1 MSELAM
7 VLIGGAKFGAI
18 YALAALGIVVIHKA
32 TKVVNFAQ
40 GGLVLLG
47 AVGAYI
53 VVVQLRWP
61 YAIAYALVPPVVGIC
76 AVALEVAILRRLR
89 RADLYTVVIA
99 TIFLGIALSEG
110 VRLSYRTDIL
120 TVPGVFRA
128 VPIFIDDVIVT
139 PEQIWVVGG
148 AVVVAAISIAL
159 FQHGGIGR
167 SMRAMASNIRGAQLC
182 GYSVS
187 WVYALTWFFGGTLAG
202 LAGVF
207 TAPVKG
213 ITPELAVS
221 TVAAAFVAAVIGG
234 FDSLIGAILGGFI
247 LGISETLAA
256 AYVSSAMKSA
266 ISFILLFAVLLA
278 RPQGL
283 FAARKIRN
291 V

>member
-7 VLIGGAKFGAI
+7 VIIGGAKFGAI
-18 YALAALGIVVIHKA
+18 YSLAALGIVVIHKA
-32 TKVVNFAQ
+32 TKVVDFAH

-47 AVGAYI
+47 AVGAY
-53 VVVQLRWP
+53 VTVGQWHWP
-61 YAIAYALVPPVVGIC
+61 YALAYVVVPVAVGIC
-76 AVALEVAILRRLR
+76 AVGLEVVVLRSLR

-110 VRLSYRTDIL
+110 VRLAYRTDIL
-120 TVPGVFRA
+120 TVPGVFQA
-128 VPIFIDDVIVT
+128 TPIFIDEVIVM
-139 PEQIWVVGG
+139 PEQLWVIGG
-148 AVVVAAISIAL
+148 VLAAAGIGIAL
-159 FQHGGIGR
+159 FQYGGLGR

-182 GYSVS
+182 GYSIGQ
-187 WVYALTWFFGGTLAG
+187 VYALAWFFGGALAG

-213 ITPELAVS
+213 ITPDLAVA

-234 FDSLIGAILGGFI
+234 FDSLIGAVLGGLI

-266 ISFILLFAVLLA
+266 VSFILLLVVLLL
-278 RPQGL
+278 RPNGL
-283 FAARKIRN
+283 FAERKIRN

>member
-1 MSELAM
+1 MAEFFM
-7 VLIGGAKFGAI
+7 VVIGGAKIGAI
-18 YALAALGIVVIHKA
+18 YALAALGVVVIHKA
-32 TKVVNFAQ
+32 TKVVNFAH

-53 VVVQLRWP
+53 VVVALEWN
-61 YAIAYALVPPVVGIC
+61 YAFAYLLVPPAVGLC
-76 AVALEVAILRRLR
+76 AVALELIVLRTLR

-110 VRLSYRTDIL
+110 VRLSHRAEIL
-120 TVPGVFRA
+120 A
-128 VPIFIDDVIVT
+128 VPAVFSPIPLIFDGVIIM
-139 PEQIWVVGG
+139 PEQIWVICGVL
-148 AVVVAAISIAL
+148 AAAAAGIVL
-159 FQHGGIGR
+159 FQYGRIGR

-182 GYSVS
+182 GYSIEG
-187 WVYALTWFFGGTLAG
+187 VYALAWFFGGTLAG

-213 ITPELAVS
+213 VTPELAVS

-234 FDSLIGAILGGFI
+234 FDSLIGAILGGLL

-256 AYVSSAMKSA
+256 AYVSSATKSA
-266 ISFILLFAVLLA
+266 TSFILLFAVLMI

-283 FAARKIRN
+283 FAGGRVRN

>member
-1 MSELAM
+1 MSELLM

-18 YALAALGIVVIHKA
+18 YSLAALGIVVIHKA

-53 VVVQLRWP
+53 TVVQWRWP
-61 YAIAYALVPPVVGIC
+61 YAAAYLLVPPAIGAC
-76 AVALEVAILRRLR
+76 AVVLEVTILHRLR

-110 VRLSYRTDIL
+110 VRLAYRTDIM
-120 TVPGVFRA
+120 TVPGVFKP
-128 VPIFIDDVIVT
+128 VPIFLGDVIVM
-139 PEQIWVVGG
+139 PEQIWVAAGTLL
-148 AVVVAAISIAL
+148 VAGICIAL
-159 FQHGGIGR
+159 FQYGGVGR
-167 SMRAMASNIRGAQLC
+167 SMRAMASNVRGAQLC
-182 GYSVS
+182 GYSIGR
-187 WVYALTWFFGGTLAG
+187 VYAQAWFFGGALAG

-221 TVAAAFVAAVIGG
+221 TVASAFVAAVIGG
-234 FDSLIGAILGGFI
+234 FDSLIGAVLGGLILG
-247 LGISETLAA
+247 LSETLAA
-256 AYVSSAMKSA
+256 AYVSSAFKSA
-266 ISFILLFAVLLA
+266 VSFILLFAVLMV

-283 FAARKIRN
+283 FSARKIRN